1 MLSEQILQCELNL
14 SRIERLVGQWE
25 RRSQRKAPTG
35 SGAVGGMVS
44 EKTVVISAKQEVG
57 VIEDVEELRDEF
69 DSGTLLE
76 FEDTSDA
83 EIVAVEPR
91 SQEYISPQPGCSV
104 VGEITIAIGVVGR
117 LAIDWPARTQRGD
130 CPELPPVE

>member
-1 MLSEQILQCELNL
+1 MISEQVLQCELNL
-14 SRIERLVGQWE
+14 SWIEGLVSQWK
-25 RRSQRKAPTG
+25 RRSQCKVPTA

-69 DSGTLLE
+69 DPGTLFE

-91 SQEYISPQPGCSV
+91 SQEYISPQAGCSV
-104 VGEITIAIGVVGR
+104 VGEITISIGVVGR

-130 CPELPPVE
+130 CPELPPIE